1 MARPS
6 TPGIEYYPK
15 YNDFYNKITTKM
27 IRKKFDYKGI
37 CIYEYLLFKIYSE
50 LGYYLNLNEET
61 NIDVT
66 EYFNI
71 SDDEY
76 YELIEF
82 FVEKEIFNKEL
93 YEKYNILSAKEIQ
106 RIYLAASKNKSTIEY
121 CAEYLLV
128 DLVSVIKSVTK
139 SEKIRIIYNLD
150 KTQMFII
157 DKALKE
163 NSDDYYGKSI
173 KSALTPINPD
183 LTEDNN
189 SNGGVKSDLTPIKS
203 DFMTQSK
210 NKNKNKSESK
220 REKNEN
226 SHTLKINNFIEEKL
240 HNIRDKLGFLNNIQ
254 VENYLKDYELKQLIQ
269 ILAEIEDRIE
279 TGSKYSTLT
288 TTINKFLDAKYR
300 KTG

>member
-27 IRKKFDYKGI
+27 IRKKFDYKGV

-76 YELIEF
+76 NEIIEF
-82 FVEKEIFNKEL
+82 FVDKEIFNKEL
-93 YEKYNILSAKEIQ
+93 YDKYNVLSAKEIQ
-106 RIYLAASKNKSTIEY
+106 RIYLAATKNKSTIEY
-121 CAEYLLV
+121 IAEYLLV
-128 DLVSVIKSVTK
+128 DLVSIISSVTK

-173 KSALTPINPD
+173 KSVLTPINPD
-183 LTEDNN
+183 LIYDN
-189 SNGGVKSDLTPIKS
+189 SNNDRVKSDLIGVKSDFI
-203 DFMTQSK
+203 TQSK

-226 SHTLKINNFIEEKL
+226 PHTHIINNFIEEKL
-240 HNIRDKLGFLNNIQ
+240 ENIRDKLGFLNNVQ
-254 VENYLKDYELKQLIQ
+254 VENYLKKYEFEQLTQ
-269 ILAEIEDRIE
+269 ILLEIEDRLKL
-279 TGSKYSTLT
+279 GHKYSTLT
-288 TTINKFLDAKYR
+288 TTINKFFDAKYR